1 MFKTISI
8 TIAMATENQDKSNIT
23 KKLNE
28 QPENRQELNRKTSLQ
43 FIISISIGVILLV
56 GIVALGYFRFLRV

>member
-8 TIAMATENQDKSNIT
+8 TTAMATENQDKSNIT